1 MWFVFHTMVVLEQG
15 MKLEASLCPVLYN
28 TTVLV
33 WKTGKSDDTTE
44 EAPVAYIGEVN
55 KKGKSQQA
63 VKLANDTW
71 EASD

>member
-1 MWFVFHTMVVLEQG
+1 MVVLEQG

-33 WKTGKSDDTTE
+33 WKTGKSDDMTE

-63 VKLANDTW
+63 VKLANDAW